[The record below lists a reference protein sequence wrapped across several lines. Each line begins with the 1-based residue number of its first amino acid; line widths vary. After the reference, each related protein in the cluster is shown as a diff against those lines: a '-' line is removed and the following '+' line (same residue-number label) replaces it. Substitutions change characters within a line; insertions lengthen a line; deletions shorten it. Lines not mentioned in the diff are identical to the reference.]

1 MVIGR
6 LLRLDFR
13 LRYLRASNSGFSGPM
28 LMALR
33 SRKTDRISDTYIAHA
48 EGTPDPPR
56 CRGSNT
62 KHLCSDS
69 PRTSGARAS
78 TGSEYPFLERFD
90 RAAAAGFEAVE
101 FPEPYGRTC
110 ARSGR
115 HSLAMDSGRCS
126 STCPGATMP
135 LARSAS
141 LTSGASGRVP
151 RRRRPC
157 ARGRRSAGL
166 LTAAL
171 PRWDHTAG
179 RAARG
184 PTRELS

>member
-1 MVIGR
+1 VVIGR

-33 SRKTDRISDTYIAHA
+33 SRKTDRISDTYIADA

-141 LTSGASGRVP
+141 LTIRGVGSSSATASSVRSRSPISWAAHGCSATLGSHCRTC
-151 RRRRPC
+151 RSRPN
-157 ARGRRSAGL
+157 ARA
-166 LTAAL
+166 
-171 PRWDHTAG
+171 
-179 RAARG
+179 
-184 PTRELS
+184 